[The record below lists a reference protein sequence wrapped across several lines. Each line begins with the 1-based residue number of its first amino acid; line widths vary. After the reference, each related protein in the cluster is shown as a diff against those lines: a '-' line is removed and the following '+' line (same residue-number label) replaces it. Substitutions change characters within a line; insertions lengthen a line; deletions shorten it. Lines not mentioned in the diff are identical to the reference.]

1 MDFGRVVTAMVTP
14 MYADGAINYRQAA
27 KLAEHLFEHGSDA
40 VVVCGTT
47 GESPTLSTEEKLRLL
62 TAVKDAASGQ
72 GLVIAGTSS
81 NDTAASVDL
90 SCRAAELGADAL
102 LLVTPSY
109 NKPPQ
114 DGLYQHYAAIAK
126 AVDIPLMLYN
136 VPSRT
141 ACNLE
146 AATVARLA
154 ADFANV
160 VAVKEASGNYEQ
172 ASRIRDL
179 TPPQFR
185 LYSGN
190 DADTLPLL
198 ALGGSGVVSVASHLV
213 GLPIRE
219 MVDLCLDGAFGQAAE
234 LHRYLS
240 DMFKKLFICANPM
253 PLKYALNRI
262 GMEVGGCRLPLTGL
276 NAAQKQEIDTLLDN
290 YNLV

>member
-14 MYADGAINYRQAA
+14 MYADGAVNYSQAA
-27 KLAEHLFEHGSDA
+27 HLAEYLFEHGSDA

-47 GESPTLSTEEKLRLL
+47 GESPTLNTEEKLRLL
-62 TAVKDAASGQ
+62 RAVKDAAAGH
-72 GLVIAGTSS
+72 GIVIAGTSS
-81 NDTAASVDL
+81 NDTAASVAL

-102 LLVTPSY
+102 LLDTPCY

-114 DGLYQHYAAIAK
+114 EGLYQHYAAIAR
-126 AVDIPLMLYN
+126 AVDLPLMLYN
-136 VPSRT
+136 VPGRT

-154 ADFANV
+154 QEFPHIA
-160 VAVKEASGNYEQ
+160 AVKEASGNLEQ

-179 TPPQFR
+179 TPPAFR

-190 DADTLPLL
+190 DGDTLPLL

-213 GLPIRE
+213 GREIRE
-219 MVDLCLDGAFGQAAE
+219 MVDLCLGGEFGAAAQ
-234 LHRYLS
+234 LHRHLA
-240 DMFKKLFICANPM
+240 DMFKKLFICANPI

-262 GMEVGGCRLPLTGL
+262 GMDVGGCRLPLVSL
-276 NAAQKQEIDTLLDN
+276 NAAQKQEIDALLDK
-290 YNLV
+290 YNLI